1 MDSSYTM
8 LKNKLASKLWNPK
21 FLTVLGAFYLIIG
34 AISFHKI
41 EETLV
46 SNFIFTCLKFV
57 NYLLLTLV
65 FRTAE

>member
-21 FLTVLGAFYLIIG
+21 FLTVLGALYLIIG

-41 EETLV
+41 EEEREIQMTADLEKHLEK
-46 SNFIFTCLKFV
+46 LK
-57 NYLLLTLV
+57 
-65 FRTAE
+65 